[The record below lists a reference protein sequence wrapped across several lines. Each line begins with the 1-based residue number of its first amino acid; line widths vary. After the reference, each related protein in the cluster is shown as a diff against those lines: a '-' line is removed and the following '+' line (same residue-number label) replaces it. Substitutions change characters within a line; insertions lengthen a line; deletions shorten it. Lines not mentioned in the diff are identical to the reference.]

1 MSIADAIRHEIS
13 AILKDWSVNILPEKI
28 VLEQPDDLRNG
39 DYSTNAAKILKLMV
53 DEFNRAT
60 GADFH
65 VGENFEWA
73 RILRERGSTK
83 PIDLANA
90 LVEKLTGKI
99 DKVVKIEAR
108 GAGFINFYLADSVF
122 AAMLENVTHKSD
134 LWGKNDLHKGEK
146 IMVEYTD
153 PNPFKEFHIG
163 HLMSNAI
170 GEAIV
175 RLMEFSSAEVKRA
188 NYQGDVG
195 PHVAKAI
202 WAMQKARVKDIGVYV
217 EAMGKFYAEGTKA
230 YEENSA
236 AKEEI
241 DVINRKVYDASDP
254 EINFLYSV
262 GRSASLEHF
271 EDIYKILGTKFDH
284 YFFES
289 ETAPRGMKLVQDHKD
304 VFAESDGAIVYK
316 GEQDGLHTRVFIT
329 SRGTPTYET
338 KDLGLLEFKQE
349 RGKLD
354 ESITVTAHE
363 QADYFK
369 VMIAAAMHLPEVKEI
384 ASKTKHVTHGM
395 MRFAEG
401 KMSSRT
407 GNVITGESLLADVA
421 AVAKERAA
429 ESRADDHEQLSKD
442 IAVAA
447 IKYQIL
453 RQASGKDI
461 VFDRERALS
470 LEGDSGPYIQYTYA
484 RATQIVA
491 RAESEGIKHLNPRG
505 DTSWIP
511 ESAEN
516 LVRLMYRF
524 PAVVERAAQELE
536 PHLVA
541 NFLIEF
547 AASFNRW
554 YAEVRIVDGDDAPHK
569 VAITEAA
576 RITLKNGLYL
586 LGIPAPEKM

>member
-202 WAMQKARVKDIGVYV
+202 WAMQT
-217 EAMGKFYAEGTKA
+217 GKVAGGSWGDAYIVGNKA
-230 YEENSA
+230 YETDEV
-236 AKEEI
+236 AKKEI
-241 DVINRKVYDASDP
+241 DEVNAQVYSRSDSLINSIYDT
-254 EINFLYSV
+254 
-262 GRSASLEHF
+262 GREASLKHF
-271 EDIYKILGTKFDH
+271 EDLYEILGTKFDH

-289 ETAPRGMKLVQDHKD
+289 ETAQRGLKLV
-304 VFAESDGAIVYK
+304 
-316 GEQDGLHTRVFIT
+316 R
-329 SRGTPTYET
+329 
-338 KDLGLLEFKQE
+338 
-349 RGKLD
+349 
-354 ESITVTAHE
+354 AH
-363 QADYFK
+363 
-369 VMIAAAMHLPEVKEI
+369 PEVFE
-384 ASKTKHVTHGM
+384 
-395 MRFAEG
+395 
-401 KMSSRT
+401 
-407 GNVITGESLLADVA
+407 ES
-421 AVAKERAA
+421 
-429 ESRADDHEQLSKD
+429 
-442 IAVAA
+442 
-447 IKYQIL
+447 
-453 RQASGKDI
+453 
-461 VFDRERALS
+461 
-470 LEGDSGPYIQYTYA
+470 
-484 RATQIVA
+484 
-491 RAESEGIKHLNPRG
+491 
-505 DTSWIP
+505 
-511 ESAEN
+511 
-516 LVRLMYRF
+516 
-524 PAVVERAAQELE
+524 
-536 PHLVA
+536 
-541 NFLIEF
+541 
-547 AASFNRW
+547 
-554 YAEVRIVDGDDAPHK
+554 
-569 VAITEAA
+569 
-576 RITLKNGLYL
+576 
-586 LGIPAPEKM
+586 